1 MQKLEEEFLASGGE
15 WKRTIL
21 KDWFTIKT
29 SISFDKGNIELSN
42 NRNGNNYEFIGRT
55 SINNGIQG
63 YVKHLGFEPNN
74 GNTFSV
80 IQVGE
85 NIAQFRKH
93 KWYGSQNLFLLTPKF
108 DWIISHY
115 KYMIACINS
124 GLKIFDKDYSSY
136 PTVNTLNNLVIFLP
150 IRNEQPDVSYMYHF
164 ISELQAERL
173 QELQA
178 ERLQELQGYLQV
190 TGLSNYTLTEEEQR
204 AIDSFSEVDWDEFAF
219 SSLFDSIQQGERL
232 TKSDQIS
239 GYLPFVM
246 SGITNTGVVK
256 YIGNSVTQFPKN
268 SITIDIFGNVFY
280 RSIIFGASDD
290 VGVYWNRE
298 NEKSKNV
305 MLILAGSIQKALRGR
320 FEYGNKL
327 RSSKSYNLKCHL
339 PTKNND
345 PDYKLMKTLGS
356 AVQKLV
362 IADVVKYA
370 DRELSAYQ
378 SVIGE

>member
-1 MQKLEEEFLASGGE
+1 MEYLNEENKIKGNCLAVGMLGMQFFYMEKDFYSGQFTKTLYPKEDKLPLFNCWVAQYFI
-15 WKRTIL
+15 TIL
-21 KDWFTIKT
+21 NKFQTVYQGGLVRDFEDTFNK
-29 SISFDKGNIELSN
+29 SEFFLPFKNNKVDLS
-42 NRNGNNYEFIGRT
+42 YIQEFIT
-55 SINNGIQG
+55 
-63 YVKHLGFEPNN
+63 
-74 GNTFSV
+74 
-80 IQVGE
+80 
-85 NIAQFRKH
+85 
-93 KWYGSQNLFLLTPKF
+93 
-108 DWIISHY
+108 
-115 KYMIACINS
+115 
-124 GLKIFDKDYSSY
+124 
-136 PTVNTLNNLVIFLP
+136 
-150 IRNEQPDVSYMYHF
+150 
-164 ISELQAERL
+164 
-173 QELQA
+173 ELQA

-204 AIDSFSEVDWDEFAF
+204 AIDSFSEVDWDEFTF

-246 SGITNTGVVK
+246 SGIINTGVVK

-320 FEYGNKL
+320 FEYGDKL

-339 PTKNND
+339 PTKNNV
-345 PDYKLMKTLGS
+345 PDYALMKTLGS
-356 AVQKLV
+356 AIQKLV

-378 SVIGE
+378 SVIGK

>member
-29 SISFDKGNIELSN
+29 SVSFDKGNIELSN

-173 QELQA
+173 QELQ
-178 ERLQELQGYLQV
+178 GYLQV

-204 AIDSFSEVDWDEFAF
+204 AIDDLDNIKWGTFNIEK
-219 SSLFDSIQQGERL
+219 LFGKATRGKRL
-232 TKSDQIS
+232 KSADRIS
-239 GYLPFVM
+239 GDLPFVTAGENDT
-246 SGITNTGVVK
+246 GISAF
-256 YIGNSVTQFPKN
+256 IGNDVEVFKANT
-268 SITIDIFGNVFY
+268 ITIDMFGSAKYRNYQYGADDHIAVVHCDKLAKESVLFLTSAIHKVSNAGQFSYAKNFY
-280 RSIIFGASDD
+280 AKDA
-290 VGVYWNRE
+290 
-298 NEKSKNV
+298 NELNIS
-305 MLILAGSIQKALRGR
+305 
-320 FEYGNKL
+320 
-327 RSSKSYNLKCHL
+327 L
-339 PTKNND
+339 PTKNNV
-345 PDYKLMKTLGS
+345 PDYALMKTLGS
-356 AVQKLV
+356 AIQKLI

>member
-1 MQKLEEEFLASGGE
+1 MASGGKWKE
-15 WKRTIL
+15 FLIEDLFEKLDLKFKKKKFNKAEDISQKRT
-21 KDWFTIKT
+21 KE
-29 SISFDKGNIELSN
+29 FDLPLVNAK
-42 NRNGNNYEFIGRT
+42 NGD
-55 SINNGIQG
+55 NGIMYYGRSTDFESAEMTIDIVNDGAVSTGNVYPQPQRTGVLYNAYLIKAKQNVSKVSLSFLSTAIQKSIKLKFG
-63 YVKHLGFEPNN
+63 YENKAGWEKVKKE
-74 GNTFSV
+74 
-80 IQVGE
+80 
-85 NIAQFRKH
+85 
-93 KWYGSQNLFLLTPKF
+93 Y
-108 DWIISHY
+108 ISLPSLDDNPAY
-115 KYMIACINS
+115 FYMDS
-124 GLKIFDKDYSSY
+124 
-136 PTVNTLNNLVIFLP
+136 
-150 IRNEQPDVSYMYHF
+150 F
-164 ISELQAERL
+164 ITELQAERL

-204 AIDSFSEVDWDEFAF
+204 AIDSFSEVDWDEFTF

-239 GYLPFVM
+239 GDLPFVM

-268 SITIDIFGNVFY
+268 SITIDIFGNAFY

-298 NEKSKNV
+298 NKKSENV

-356 AVQKLV
+356 AIQKLV

-378 SVIGE
+378 SVIV

>member
-1 MQKLEEEFLASGGE
+1 MEEEFLASGGE